1 VPDQTIGVGPVLP
14 RRSRIEHA
22 RAVADTQ
29 QTLNLLAE
37 MRRGSQEASEQLTK
51 LVYPELRQL
60 AAHFMRPE
68 RSDHTLQTTA
78 LIHEAYLRLL
88 GSQSVEW
95 QDRAH
100 FVALMAGQMRRV
112 LVDHARKRSAQK
124 GSRQGMRLAIDHVEG
139 IAPRRDEDLLAV
151 DEALRRL
158 AEVDSRASRVVE
170 LKFFGGLQD
179 RETAEVLGVSVA
191 TLQRDW
197 TFAKAWLLKRLA
209 AADGP

>member
-1 VPDQTIGVGPVLP
+1 VPDRTIGLRLVLP
-14 RRSRIEHA
+14 RCSGIEHA

-29 QTLNLLAE
+29 RALTLLAQ
-37 MRRGSQEASEQLTK
+37 MRRGSREAAEQLIK
-51 LVYPELRQL
+51 LVYPDLRLL

-88 GSQSVEW
+88 GSESVEW

-100 FVALMAGQMRRV
+100 FLAVMAGQMRRV
-112 LVDHARKRSAQK
+112 LVDHARKRNAQK
-124 GSRQGMRLAIDHVEG
+124 RPRQEMRLALDHVEG

-179 RETAEVLGVSVA
+179 RESAEALGVSVA

-209 AADGP
+209 ATDGP